1 MPCGTFVLKEDNDR
15 PIVLIAGGIGVTPM
29 VSMVD
34 YIKGKEV
41 RKMSFKKINMVS
53 ASLKFIFDRTS
64 PELSLLSNVL
74 RVRLRTP

>member
-41 RKMSFKKINMVS
+41 RKITLVPIKPTNEVY
-53 ASLKFIFDRTS
+53 TS
-64 PELSLLSNVL
+64 NFY
-74 RVRLRTP
+74 